1 MDDKDCV
8 SLLWCELTE
17 RLSRLS
23 VMKAATFFQLGSLSA
38 DGLIKQV
45 VLKQVKME
53 SHDQDPVAPAN
64 VSRCVWIKTKT
75 S

>member
-8 SLLWCELTE
+8 SLLWYELTE
-17 RLSRLS
+17 RLSRLF
-23 VMKAATFFQLGSLSA
+23 VMKAAAFFQLGLLSA

-64 VSRCVWIKTKT
+64 KSRCVWIKTKM